1 MNGKFVIS
9 ELVDKINS
17 CFGPVLLILLF
28 STFARVINGSFFII
42 VTLTS
47 VKFESSVIFEVT
59 NLVVILTVIAIHN
72 VALLYVAHGMRKK
85 VISQCKSTKNFQS
98 P

>member
-17 CFGPVLLILLF
+17 CFGPILLILLF

-59 NLVVILTVIAIHN
+59 NLVVISTVNAIHN
-72 VALLYVAHGMRKK
+72 VELLYVAHGMRRK
-85 VISQCKSTKNFQS
+85 VISQYKSTYNF
-98 P
+98 

>member
-17 CFGPVLLILLF
+17 CFGPILLILLF
-28 STFARVINGSFFII
+28 STFARVINGSFFI

-47 VKFESSVIFEVT
+47 VKFVSSVIFEVT

-72 VALLYVAHGMRKK
+72 VALLYVAHGMRRK
-85 VISQCKSTKNFQS
+85 VISQYKSTYNF
-98 P
+98 